1 MMQASKRSDSARNA
15 LRAMGACCAVLV
27 VTACAKAPAP
37 PAPPPLVP
45 AMRIADAGELAST
58 PFPGRAS
65 AAQQVNLSFRVS
77 GPLVEFPVNVGD
89 QVEAGQVL
97 VQMDP
102 KDYISALGT
111 VQGQLD
117 RAKAAAAR
125 AESDYRRVM
134 RVFNEDPGATSETAV
149 DLAKAARDS
158 SRATVSSLE
167 SAVKTAQDQLDY
179 TSLLAPF
186 SGVVSSTYVENFETV
201 IAKQPILRLLDPT
214 SIEFVINVPE
224 NLIVFV
230 PYVEEIAVNFDAL
243 PGVAIPAGIKE
254 VGREASQATRTY
266 PVTLVM
272 EQPDGAEI
280 LPGMAG
286 SALISARLPAETDR
300 VGMEVPA
307 PAVFSGEEDNKS
319 FVWVIDEDSKIVSR
333 REVVVGRLSD
343 KGVLILS
350 GLEPGEWVVVRG
362 AKSVR
367 EGQVVRIADYTG
379 KGAAS

>member
-1 MMQASKRSDSARNA
+1 MMPAGKPDSTAGKASRRVAAIAAS
-15 LRAMGACCAVLV
+15 LLMV
-27 VTACAKAPAP
+27 ACAEEPAP
-37 PAPPPLVP
+37 LPPPLVP
-45 AMRIADAGELAST
+45 AMRIADATELAST

-77 GPLVEFPVNVGD
+77 GPLIEFPARVGD
-89 QVEAGQVL
+89 QVEEGQL
-97 VQMDP
+97 LAQMDP

-117 RAKAAAAR
+117 RAKAAADR

-134 RVFNEDPGATSETAV
+134 NVFREDPGATSETAV
-149 DLAKAARDS
+149 DLARAARDS
-158 SRATVSSLE
+158 SRATVSSLT
-167 SAVKTAQDQLDY
+167 SAVETAQDQLDY

-186 SGVVSSTYVENFETV
+186 SGVVAATYVENFETV
-201 IAKQPILRLLDPT
+201 VAKQPILRLLDPS

-230 PYVEEIAVNFDAL
+230 PYVEQVAVNFDAL
-243 PGVAIPAGIKE
+243 PGIYVPAEIKE

-272 EQPDGAEI
+272 EQPEGAEI

-286 SALISARLPAETDR
+286 SALISARLPADTER
-300 VGMEVPA
+300 VGIEVPA
-307 PAVFSGEEDNKS
+307 PAVFSGEEGNKS
-319 FVWVIDEDSKIVSR
+319 FVWVIDEDSNTVSR
-333 REVVVGRLSD
+333 REVVIGRLTD
-343 KGVLILS
+343 TGVLIRS
-350 GLEPGEWVVVRG
+350 GVETGEWVVVRG
-362 AKSVR
+362 AKSIR
-367 EGQVVRIADYTG
+367 EGQTVRIADYSG